1 MRHLFLASASP
12 RRADLLTQVG
22 ADFTV
27 LPSPNIDERVRP
39 NETAHDYVCRLA
51 VEKARAGWRA
61 LEDVDFCIGTLAVS
75 PNNAIVLGADTC
87 VVLGDDILGKPSD
100 AASAKVMLTA
110 LSGREHRVITA
121 VSLITAEKGHTACSD
136 TRVVFLPLSETHI
149 ERYIATGEPFDK
161 AGAYGIQ
168 GRGAQ
173 FVASLTG
180 SYSGVVGLPLAETCL
195 LLEQA
200 GIEL

>member
-1 MRHLFLASASP
+1 M
-12 RRADLLTQVG
+12 
-22 ADFTV
+22 DFTV
-27 LPSPNIDERVRP
+27 LPPPNIDESLHP
-39 NETAHDYVCRLA
+39 NEAAYDYVRRLA

-61 LEDVDFCIGTLAVS
+61 LEAVDFCIGTLAAS
-75 PNNAIVLGADTC
+75 RNNAIVLGADTC
-87 VVLGDDILGKPSD
+87 VVLGNEILGKPHD
-100 AASAKVMLTA
+100 ATSATCMLKA

-121 VSLITAEKGHTACSD
+121 VSLITAEKGHAACSD
-136 TRVVFLPLSETHI
+136 TRVVFLPLSEPQI
-149 ERYIATGEPFDK
+149 ARYIATGEPLDK

-173 FVASLTG
+173 FVASLSG
-180 SYSGVVGLPLAETCL
+180 SYSGVVGLPLAETCV